1 MTRQVHIITAVA
13 NPLPQRSI
21 DQILSSLDQ
30 WGVGVASGRWLGK
43 KEAWEVPVDLGS
55 LSAQAAADSL
65 RKVLHNV
72 DFAVTLDSPYRRKRL
87 LCADMDSTMV
97 QGETLDE
104 VANMLGIGEKVAA
117 ITTRAMRGEIDFAEA
132 LMDRVAMLKGIG
144 IDAFQAVLDNI
155 KMSEGAKTLVATMK
169 HLGAHCVLVTGG
181 FDVVAQPVADM
192 LGFNQTVAN
201 QLVQRNGLLTGGL
214 GLPLVDNVRKAETL
228 KTEASSRNL
237 YMSQTM
243 AMGDGANDRDMIACS
258 GLGIAYHGKPL
269 LTTATPNHI
278 RHTDLTAAL
287 YFQGIAKD
295 EWQMA

>member
-201 QLVQRNGLLTGGL
+201 QLVQRNGQQVGVTAVKQGQVGWQLFGKGPIQRHAKGSLTREFEQNKRT
-214 GLPLVDNVRKAETL
+214 NVHE
-228 KTEASSRNL
+228 
-237 YMSQTM
+237 
-243 AMGDGANDRDMIACS
+243 
-258 GLGIAYHGKPL
+258 
-269 LTTATPNHI
+269 
-278 RHTDLTAAL
+278 TDLGRIAATL
-287 YFQGIAKD
+287 VH
-295 EWQMA
+295 